1 MTICDR
7 LLDPSLTLTPAE
19 RKLARVVLANYPV
32 AGLGTVATLAA
43 RASVSDPTAVRFAA
57 KLGFPSFVAFQDAL
71 LSEVEER
78 LRSPPTP
85 TGRQR
90 GDAGLH
96 PSRAYPRAMADLLV
110 SGGDLQQPAEFER
123 AVDALIGCK
132 GRVLATGGRFSGF
145 LAGILQ
151 AHLRQLRPGTAVV
164 AGPAADRVDQIA
176 DIGARDLVV
185 VFDYRRYQSD
195 VIAFA
200 RQARAR
206 GARLL
211 LLTDR
216 WGSPVAG
223 VSDIVLA
230 AEVEAPSLFDTM
242 VPALVQVEAL
252 VTAMAERL
260 GPKALERI
268 GALEAIRDENS
279 MTDTTRT
286 QRPERSQ
293 EPS

>member
-1 MTICDR
+1 MTIRDR
-7 LLDPSLTLTPAE
+7 LLDPSLALTPAE
-19 RKLARVVLANYPV
+19 RKLARMVLANYPV
-32 AGLGTVATLAA
+32 AGLGTVATLAG
-43 RASVSDPTAVRFAA
+43 RATVSDPTVVRFAT
-57 KLGFPSFVAFQDAL
+57 KLGFPSFVAFQDTL

-78 LRSPPTP
+78 LRSPLML
-85 TGRQR
+85 TGRHL

-96 PSRAYPRAMADLLV
+96 PSQAYTRAMAELLA
-110 SGGDLQQPAEFER
+110 SGEDLQQPAEFER
-123 AVDALIGCK
+123 AVEVLIACK
-132 GRVLATGGRFSGF
+132 GRVLVIGGRFSGF

-151 AHLRQLRPGTAVV
+151 AHLRQLRPGTSIV
-164 AGPAADRVDQIA
+164 AGPAAERVDQLA
-176 DIGARDLVV
+176 DMGPRDLVV

-200 RQARAR
+200 RQAHGR

-216 WGSPVAG
+216 WGSPVAEI
-223 VSDIVLA
+223 SDVVLA

-268 GALEAIRDENS
+268 EALEAIRDENQI
-279 MTDTTRT
+279 TDTTQAAGT
-286 QRPERSQ
+286 GRPQ